1 MNQPR
6 PLRAWIHAH
15 GARYVGLTICAIC
28 VVSLTLKLSAES
40 IPDLETTKIIS
51 NRVAFIPLGILIVTF
66 ARTVLGIQTIGT
78 FMPVLL
84 ALAISKVG
92 ISHSLMLITLVL
104 LSGITLSFGLRSF
117 KLLPMPRTAS
127 MIVIVV
133 LMIQGYQHMS
143 ARLGLDTDQL
153 FNSFPLIVLAWMVER
168 LADLID
174 NQSVK
179 DGVVRVLGSLS
190 VSLACWFVFHIKNL
204 TYFLNNYLE
213 VYFAALGLMILLGT
227 YTGLTLA
234 EWVSYASLT
243 DEGSLNNSSLEGAS
257 RYDHTAS
264 DDAASSCATS
274 AHGAS
279 SHAVSSHAVSSR
291 TDPDYANPDYADP
304 DYADPDYADPDYA
317 DPDHTSSGDSRQPDP
332 TRDGMGPR
340 MG

>member
-1 MNQPR
+1 MNQPQN
-6 PLRAWIHAH
+6 LRVWIHAH
-15 GARYVGLTICAIC
+15 GARYMGLSICII
-28 VVSLTLKLSAES
+28 SLISLISKLSVAP
-40 IPDLETTKIIS
+40 IADLETAQIIS
-51 NRVAFIPLGILIVTF
+51 DRVAFIPLGILIVTF

-104 LSGITLSFGLRSF
+104 LSGITLSFGLRGF

-143 ARLGLDTDQL
+143 ARLGLDTEQL

-190 VSLACWFVFHIKNL
+190 VSLACWGIFHVKSL

-213 VYFAALGLMILLGT
+213 VHFAALGLMILLGT
-227 YTGLTLA
+227 YTGLTLS
-234 EWVSYASLT
+234 EWMSYASLT
-243 DEGSLNNSSLEGAS
+243 DVGSLNISPLEGAS
-257 RYDHTAS
+257 RYDHAASDYAASDYAAS
-264 DDAASSCATS
+264 DDSDHDHDRPDRAAPDHAALNHAPPNHAPPNHAASKHA
-274 AHGAS
+274 AS
-279 SHAVSSHAVSSR
+279 KHIDLNRSDFDSS
-291 TDPDYANPDYADP
+291 
-304 DYADPDYADPDYA
+304 
-317 DPDHTSSGDSRQPDP
+317 Q
-332 TRDGMGPR
+332 
-340 MG
+340 